1 MGECLTFV
9 PERNTWLSDCQVC
22 GSLDEQVSLTCS
34 GHHVVFS
41 NKIKC
46 FSLSLHLG
54 VQICTGEMLGKSE
67 KLLVWGVG
75 VR

>member
-9 PERNTWLSDCQVC
+9 PERGVWFS
-22 GSLDEQVSLTCS
+22 GSAGLCLTCS
-34 GHHVVFS
+34 GHHVVFL

-54 VQICTGEMLGKSE
+54 VQICTGEMLRKSE